1 MSRPFPALVPVLTAA
16 LVIACGSS
24 TEPVVCSQPTTAFA
38 DEVCLDFSDAG
49 GLIDHRSIIEAEVGR
64 TLELARPLI
73 GVSDLRIRIVDDRSG
88 VIPEIGMGGFNPNE
102 SEVLLFG
109 DASRS
114 DIATVLREELMAQL
128 AHEMHHAMR
137 RRAVGYGSTL
147 LEAAVSEG
155 LADHFSLEV
164 APGPPPI
171 WASALDEPALARWTG
186 EVLARSTGSYDH
198 ARWFHGTD
206 PEVPRWTGYAV
217 GFALVGEKVDS
228 EVGSLASSLVGEP
241 ASSFVPLQGQ
251 AGAR

>member
-1 MSRPFPALVPVLTAA
+1 MPFLTAA
-16 LVIACGSS
+16 LAFACGSA
-24 TEPVVCSQPTTAFA
+24 TEPVICSQPSTAFT
-38 DEVCLDFSDAG
+38 DGVCLDFSDAG
-49 GLIDHRSIIEAEVGR
+49 GLIEHRSIIEAEVGR
-64 TLELARPLI
+64 TLDLARPLI

-88 VIPEIGMGGFNPNE
+88 VIPEIGMGGFNP
-102 SEVLLFG
+102 SATEVRLFG
-109 DASRS
+109 DAERP

-171 WASALDEPALARWTG
+171 WASSLDQEALDRWTG
-186 EVLARSTGSYDH
+186 EVLARSTGSYNH

-206 PEVPRWTGYAV
+206 PEIPRWTGYAV
-217 GFALVGEKVDS
+217 GFTLVGEKLDTEAGLS
-228 EVGSLASSLVGEP
+228 PSSLVGEP
-241 ASSFVPLQGQ
+241 ASSFVPPQGQ
-251 AGAR
+251 VGAR